1 MSITGVEHLGV
12 VVKDAEEM
20 AKWYAANLNFILLS
34 SFSTEKGY
42 AAFIKCPESG
52 LIIELLSLDG
62 QASIEESLDHPL
74 KLHLAV
80 KSDAPEQDIQLL
92 VDAGAEFEI
101 DCNPPKKEDTV
112 CVLKDPWGNR
122 IQLVQRDDNF
132 YHG

>member
-12 VVKDAEEM
+12 VVKDAKEM
-20 AKWYAANLNFILLS
+20 AVWYAENLNFIILS
-34 SFSTEKGY
+34 SFKTANGY
-42 AAFIKCPESG
+42 AAFIKCPETS
-52 LIIELLSLDG
+52 LVIELLTLNDEE
-62 QASIEESLDHPL
+62 SIENSLDHPL

-101 DCNPPKKEDTV
+101 DCKPPKKEDTV